1 MIRVCTDDGGL
12 SAFIGIEKCHLHRG
26 VMLNTG
32 CCFRNSLARVGIEVT
47 PPVYTGRLYL
57 FIYNIISD
65 RFRLVIS
72 LHAGNMG
79 GLLLALHSRIH
90 VSHRRQQR
98 DIL

>member
-1 MIRVCTDDGGL
+1 MTYRDDGGL
-12 SAFIGIEKCHLHRG
+12 SDFIGAENCPLHLG
-26 VMLNTG
+26 VMLDIG

-57 FIYNIISD
+57 FIYSTTSD
-65 RFRLVIS
+65 RFRLVII
-72 LHAGNMG
+72 LHARNMG
-79 GLLLALHSRIH
+79 DYCWRYIH